1 MFNLKFY
8 SHKMEDIRKAIITDK
23 RTINS
28 FTLQNGE
35 GGYSGSKLQILSSIT
50 LYRQIPRLIKKVRTA
65 DADAL
70 ITVSNVASVDGKLY
84 IPEQK
89 F

>member
-1 MFNLKFY
+1 
-8 SHKMEDIRKAIITDK
+8 MEDIRKAIITDK

-65 DADAL
+65 DADSFNYSKQCCFCWWQ
-70 ITVSNVASVDGKLY
+70 TVYSWTKVLV
-84 IPEQK
+84 I
-89 F
+89 